1 MGKILVTLL
10 LCIVCNNVAFSL
22 ETLSSWEGEWK
33 GEPQEEQPNKRSITQ
48 TLPFR
53 SEYFKD
59 VVVIYNERPDR
70 DIHYEI
76 TDECGSIL
84 QSGDV
89 SQESS
94 AQIVISVSE
103 LSDNGIYTIVLT
115 SSNPSDRV
123 YSTFQ
128 K

>member
-1 MGKILVTLL
+1 MKKVLVTLFFYVV
-10 LCIVCNNVAFSL
+10 CITNLFSYSL
-22 ETLSSWEGEWK
+22 AENEWK
-33 GEPQEEQPNKRSITQ
+33 GGWQLEDYSRSITQ
-48 TLPFR
+48 TLPFH

-76 TDECGSIL
+76 TDECGNTL

-94 AQIVISVSE
+94 AQFVIPVSE